1 MTQPP
6 ATDTALADRTEL
18 RAGLLGVAEELER
31 VGLLVPLHEA
41 VQGGLAQFGQRAAR
55 RVAKQAR
62 LDDLERGRL
71 VALRD
76 ERGGGVREPFL
87 AAARQQVERG
97 GVLDCGRRLHPG
109 PVRLPVAGALG
120 VE

>member
-41 VQGGLAQFGQRAAR
+41 VQGGPAQLGQRAAG
-55 RVAKQAR
+55 RVAGQGGPAQLGQRAAGRVAEQAR
-62 LDDLERGRL
+62 LDDLERERV

-76 ERGGGVREPFL
+76 ERGGGVGEPFL
-87 AAARQQVERG
+87 AAA
-97 GVLDCGRRLHPG
+97 
-109 PVRLPVAGALG
+109 
-120 VE
+120 